1 MFPVEGYVMDLF
13 FFHLVSGL
21 KVHPSLDP
29 QVSAISRIQQWSNS
43 AEKSWCESLRIF
55 RGPRLEMITQHADVN
70 RWKPQDV

>member
-13 FFHLVSGL
+13 FPTLCREKL

-29 QVSAISRIQQWSNS
+29 QVSAISRIQQLSNS
-43 AEKSWCESLRIF
+43 AEKSCCESLRI